1 MSPCNQDYDIE
12 LVQYF
17 KSITQGFFKKMN
29 DFISY
34 GSRQVIMSDK
44 ALSENKI
51 YHKYSFVI
59 EITNV
64 AYCKKRFYLFYQAIN
79 NVSTLLLNIR
89 QVLSC
94 APYSPVS
101 CKTSCIICISYKSQ
115 TDIDT
120 QVNLGMRTPSVLQF
134 LQLFKTN
141 LALNL
146 ACKTQ
151 VNSNRKRP

>member
-17 KSITQGFFKKMN
+17 KSITQGFFKKKN

-51 YHKYSFVI
+51 YHK
-59 EITNV
+59 V
-64 AYCKKRFYLFYQAIN
+64 ALLLKLQMQLIVKTFYLFYHAITK
-79 NVSTLLLNIR
+79 VSTLLLNIR
-89 QVLSC
+89 QMQSC

>member
-17 KSITQGFFKKMN
+17 KSITQGFLKKMN

-51 YHKYSFVI
+51 YHK
-59 EITNV
+59 V
-64 AYCKKRFYLFYQAIN
+64 ALLLKLQMQLIVKTFYLFYQAIN
-79 NVSTLLLNIR
+79 KVSTLLLNIR

-101 CKTSCIICISYKSQ
+101 CKTSCII
-115 TDIDT
+115 IDT

-134 LQLFKTN
+134 FQLFKTN